1 MKKLISL
8 AAAFIIFAPSI
19 ALAAGEAAEMRQIYQ
34 QCRNSGGVAADNY
47 NAWVAQNGCKCGGRS
62 TGSGQRTC
70 SGASSSSAS
79 TGSGGDPVIDSTKVV
94 VQDMMNGNSG
104 DIVNDSAKIVVQGMM
119 NSNSQQM
126 GIGMMGIGT
135 AMIIQGL
142 QGDPAADARRAQ
154 AAEQQ
159 RQAEE
164 QRRADDLRQQELAKQ
179 RILGMLKG
187 PEQSSDLSL
196 KTDDEDSPLTV
207 TETRDSLGST
217 VLTPTGINSPLADHG
232 LQLKLDDDPDP
243 DSVKAKSSMEARQGF
258 DTAGKIMGSNLP
270 PPPPTPTSDSTP
282 QAKKTQL
289 LNALNSKL
297 KENEAKEQ
305 SLKDQ
310 LAQLQQS
317 PTPDPVAIGQV
328 QSKLNE
334 VTTTNTQLTQNIEKV
349 TAGETNIGFDE
360 EKGPGDNTAPAVSP
374 SQ

>member
-1 MKKLISL
+1 
-8 AAAFIIFAPSI
+8 
-19 ALAAGEAAEMRQIYQ
+19 
-34 QCRNSGGVAADNY
+34 
-47 NAWVAQNGCKCGGRS
+47 
-62 TGSGQRTC
+62 
-70 SGASSSSAS
+70 
-79 TGSGGDPVIDSTKVV
+79 
-94 VQDMMNGNSG
+94 MNGNSQETG
-104 DIVNDSAKIVVQGMM
+104 T
-119 NSNSQQM
+119 
-126 GIGMMGIGT
+126 GMMGIG
-135 AMIIQGL
+135 MSMLIQGM
-142 QGDPAADARRAQ
+142 QSDPAEDARRSQEAAQ

-159 RQAEE
+159 RRADE
-164 QRRADDLRQQELAKQ
+164 QRRADDLRQQEIAKQ

-187 PEQSSDLSL
+187 TEQSSDLSL
-196 KTDDEDSPLTV
+196 KTGGEDSPLTV
-207 TETRDSLGST
+207 TETRGAFGST
-217 VLTPTGINSPLADHG
+217 VLTPAGINSPPTDQG
-232 LQLKLDDDPDP
+232 LQLKLGDDA
-243 DSVKAKSSMEARQGF
+243 DSSIQVQRSMQAQQGF
-258 DTAGKIMGSNLP
+258 DTSGKIMGSNLP

-374 SQ
+374 SR